1 MDQARLRGLDVGDFT
16 NTTMRHLLC
25 FTELAEASIRI
36 LLLYTLHLFITL
48 CALSLVVLVV
58 FFVVRL

>member
-1 MDQARLRGLDVGDFT
+1 
-16 NTTMRHLLC
+16 MRHLLC